1 MRILFDIFLAGPMS
15 NPVKPTLKTLNQVT
29 EVLGPG
35 RNHNVREHMWDIRW
49 PPDSTA
55 GEVTI
60 EVADDDTFT
69 GTWAPLV
76 VIAWTAANKIDHY
89 NYTGS
94 IANSRVR
101 MSVAVLPVG
110 LGVSVRYQGNA

>member
-1 MRILFDIFLAGPMS
+1 MRIRHDIFLAGPLA
-15 NPVKPTLKTLNQVT
+15 NPVAPTLKTLNQAT

-35 RNHNVREHMWDIRW
+35 RNHGTREHMWDIVW

-60 EVADDDTFT
+60 EVSHDGTFT

-76 VIAWTAANKIDHY
+76 VIAWSAANKVDHY

-110 LGVSVRYQGNA
+110 LGVGVRYQANA